1 MLNSKSKSFSTR
13 LSLNV
18 LLIVTILFVI
28 VLGIVAVSSHMLI
41 SDEAKRSASNILKAT
56 ILDVEKTLQSVE
68 STVKDASWLAKENDK
83 DEKYLYHITSK
94 VVEENSYI
102 IGSAIAFDSCYF
114 EGRHFFSPYSY
125 EDAET
130 GELKSKELGTE
141 TNDYFTQEWYSEPK
155 NTGNPHWSE
164 PYFDVGGG
172 EQMMTT
178 YSYPI
183 KDSTGR
189 VYAIITAD
197 ISLDWLSEKVSAIH
211 PYEHSQTILISAQGR
226 FLTSGSEFNL
236 AGESAI
242 DVADTL
248 FNGSLM
254 EISRNMVA
262 GDSGTMRFSTRRGLA
277 FAVYAPLDNGWSMSI
292 TCQYSEV
299 LERTSQM
306 HLVLIIVGLLGLLIM
321 FIICYR
327 IIRKLTQPIKDF
339 SVSALNI
346 ANGDF
351 HTQLPEVKSNDEILT
366 LRDSLAFMQQS
377 LVTYLEQIESVT
389 SAKKRMETQLYIGQK
404 IQEGMLPKNFPNDS
418 RCALNAK
425 VVPAKEVGGDLYD
438 FTINGNR
445 LNFSVGAVSDKGVPA
460 AFVMAITRVMC
471 HLFADLGLPVKD
483 VATRINNSIA
493 KSNDANMFV
502 TLFFGCI
509 DLETKKMEF
518 CNAGHNP
525 IIVIPPDEKP
535 YYLKANPNMA
545 VGVWNGFEYKSE
557 SLDLRPGTK
566 LLLYTDGVTEAEKAD
581 KEQFGEE
588 RLLQLASKPE
598 FRNLNPDEMVLT
610 VHNAVT
616 DFASGNEQNDDITIF
631 AITI

>member
-1 MLNSKSKSFSTR
+1 MIRSKSKSFSTR

-28 VLGIVAVSSHMLI
+28 VLSIVAVSSHLLI

-56 ILDVEKTLQSVE
+56 ILDVEKTLQTVE
-68 STVKDASWLAKENDK
+68 STVKDASWLAKENDT
-83 DEKYLYHITSK
+83 DEDYLYHITRK
-94 VVEENSYI
+94 VVEENTYI

-125 EDAET
+125 EDAIT
-130 GELKSKELGTE
+130 HELKSKELGSE
-141 TNDYFTQEWYSEPK
+141 TNDYFTQEWYTVPK

-164 PYFDVGGG
+164 PYFDAGGG

-178 YSYPI
+178 YSYPL

-189 VYAIITAD
+189 IYAIITAD

-211 PYEHSQTILISAQGR
+211 PYEHSQTVLISAQGR

-242 DVADTL
+242 EVADTM
-248 FNGSLM
+248 FNGNLM
-254 EISRNMVA
+254 EISKSMVA
-262 GDSGTMRFSTRRGLA
+262 GDSGTMRFSTRHGWA
-277 FAVYAPLDNGWSMSI
+277 FAVYAPLTNGWSMSI

-351 HTQLPEVKSNDEILT
+351 HTQLPEVKSKDEILT

-377 LVTYLEQIESVT
+377 LVTYLEQIETAT

-425 VVPAKEVGGDLYD
+425 VIPAKEVGGDLYD
-438 FTINGNR
+438 FTIFNNH
-445 LNFSVGAVSDKGVPA
+445 LYFSVGDVSGKGVPA

-471 HLFADLGLPVKD
+471 HLFADLGLPAKD
-483 VATRINNSIA
+483 VVTRINNSVA
-493 KSNDANMFV
+493 KNNEANMFV
-502 TLFFGCI
+502 TLFVGCI
-509 DLETKKMEF
+509 DLDTKKMEL

-525 IIVIPPDEKP
+525 IIVIPPEEKP
-535 YYLKANPNMA
+535 YYLKAIPNMA
-545 VGVWNGFEYKSE
+545 VGVWNGFEYQSE
-557 SLDLRPGTK
+557 SLDLCPGTR

-588 RLLQLASKPE
+588 RLLQFVSTPE
-598 FRNLNPDEMVLT
+598 FKNLNPEEMVS
-610 VHNAVT
+610 AVL
-616 DFASGNEQNDDITIF
+616 DAVKNFAGDNEQNDDITIF
-631 AITI
+631 AIKI

>member
-1 MLNSKSKSFSTR
+1 M
-13 LSLNV
+13 
-18 LLIVTILFVI
+18 I
-28 VLGIVAVSSHMLI
+28 VLSIVAVSSHLLI

-56 ILDVEKTLQSVE
+56 ILDVEKTLQTVE
-68 STVKDASWLAKENDK
+68 STVKDASWLAKENDT
-83 DEKYLYHITSK
+83 DEDYLYHITRK
-94 VVEENSYI
+94 VVEENTYI

-125 EDAET
+125 EDAIT
-130 GELKSKELGTE
+130 HELKSKELGSE
-141 TNDYFTQEWYSEPK
+141 TNDYFTQEWYTVPK
-155 NTGNPHWSE
+155 NTGNSHWSE
-164 PYFDVGGG
+164 PYFDAGGG

-178 YSYPI
+178 YSYPL

-189 VYAIITAD
+189 IYAIITAD

-242 DVADTL
+242 EVADTL
-248 FNGSLM
+248 FNGSLT
-254 EISRNMVA
+254 EISRCMVA
-262 GDSGTMRFSTRRGLA
+262 GDSGTMRFSTRSGLA

-327 IIRKLTQPIKDF
+327 IIKKLTKPIKEF

-351 HTQLPEVKSNDEILT
+351 HTQLPEVKSKDEILI

-377 LVTYLEQIESVT
+377 LVTYLEQIETAT

-425 VVPAKEVGGDLYD
+425 VIPAKEVGGDLYD
-438 FTINGNR
+438 FTIFNNH
-445 LNFSVGAVSDKGVPA
+445 LYFSVGDVSGKGVPA

-471 HLFADLGLPVKD
+471 HLFADLGLPAKD
-483 VATRINNSIA
+483 VVTRINNSVA
-493 KSNDANMFV
+493 KNNEANMFV
-502 TLFFGCI
+502 TLFVGCI
-509 DLETKKMEF
+509 DLETKKMEL

-535 YYLKANPNMA
+535 YYLKAIPNMA
-545 VGVWNGFEYKSE
+545 VGVWNGFEYNSE
-557 SLDLRPGTK
+557 SLDLCPGTR

-588 RLLQLASKPE
+588 RLLQFVSTPE
-598 FRNLNPDEMVLT
+598 FKNLNPEEMVSAVLDT
-610 VHNAVT
+610 VKS
-616 DFASGNEQNDDITIF
+616 FAGDNEQNDDITIF
-631 AITI
+631 AIKI

>member
-1 MLNSKSKSFSTR
+1 MFRYKSFSTR

-28 VLGIVAVSSHMLI
+28 VLSIVAVSSHLLI

-56 ILDVEKTLQSVE
+56 ILDVEKTLQTVE
-68 STVKDASWLAKENDK
+68 STVKDASWLAKENDT
-83 DEKYLYHITSK
+83 DENYLYHITRK

-125 EDAET
+125 EDAT
-130 GELKSKELGTE
+130 THELKSKELGSE
-141 TNDYFTQEWYSEPK
+141 TNDYFTQEWYAEPK

-164 PYFDVGGG
+164 PYFDAGGG

-183 KDSTGR
+183 KDSTGHI
-189 VYAIITAD
+189 YAIITAD

-211 PYEHSQTILISAQGR
+211 PYEHSQTILISAQGK
-226 FLTSGSEFNL
+226 FLTSGTEFNL

-242 DVADTL
+242 EVADTMY
-248 FNGSLM
+248 NGNFI
-254 EISRNMVA
+254 EISRSMVA
-262 GDSGTMRFSTRRGLA
+262 GDSGTMRFSTRHGLA
-277 FAVYAPLDNGWSMSI
+277 FAVYAPLTNGWSMSI
-292 TCQYSEV
+292 SCQYDEV

-327 IIRKLTQPIKDF
+327 IIKKLTKPIKEF
-339 SVSALNI
+339 SDSALNI
-346 ANGDF
+346 AKGDF
-351 HTQLPEVKSNDEILT
+351 NTQLPEVKSNDEILV

-377 LVTYLEQIESVT
+377 LVTYLEQIESAT

-425 VVPAKEVGGDLYD
+425 VIPAKEVGGDLYD
-438 FTINGNR
+438 FTIYNNH
-445 LNFSVGAVSDKGVPA
+445 LYFSVGDVSGKGVPA

-471 HLFADLGLPVKD
+471 HLFADLGLSVKD
-483 VATRINNSIA
+483 VVTRINNSVA
-493 KSNDANMFV
+493 KNNEANMFV
-502 TLFFGCI
+502 TLFVGCI
-509 DLETKKMEF
+509 DLETKKMDL

-535 YYLKANPNMA
+535 YYLKAIPNMA
-545 VGVWNGFEYKSE
+545 VGVWNGFEYQSE
-557 SLDLRPGTK
+557 SLDLRPGTR

-588 RLLQLASKPE
+588 RLLQFVSTSE
-598 FRNLNPDEMVLT
+598 FKNLNPEEMVS
-610 VHNAVT
+610 AVL
-616 DFASGNEQNDDITIF
+616 DAVKGFAGDNEQNDDITIF
-631 AITI
+631 AIKI

>member
-1 MLNSKSKSFSTR
+1 MLKSKSFSTR

-28 VLGIVAVSSHMLI
+28 VMGIVAVSSHMLI

-56 ILDVEKTLQSVE
+56 ILDVEKTLQTVE

-83 DEKYLYHITSK
+83 DEEYLYHITRK
-94 VVEENSYI
+94 VVEENTYI

-125 EDAET
+125 EDPET
-130 GELKSKELGTE
+130 GELKSKELGSE
-141 TNDYFTQEWYSEPK
+141 TNDYFMQEWYTEPK
-155 NTGNPHWSE
+155 NTGVPHWSE
-164 PYFDVGGG
+164 PYFDAGGG

-183 KDSTGR
+183 KDSVGR
-189 VYAIITAD
+189 IYAIITAD
-197 ISLDWLSEKVSAIH
+197 ISLEWLAGKVASIH

-226 FLTSGSEFNL
+226 FLTSGSYFNL
-236 AGESAI
+236 VGESAFT
-242 DVADTL
+242 VADTMSDHRL
-248 FNGSLM
+248 K
-254 EISRNMVA
+254 EISKNMVA
-262 GDSGTMRFSTRRGLA
+262 GDSGTMRYTGKRGVS
-277 FAVYAPLDNGWSMSI
+277 FAVYAPLANGWSMAI
-292 TCQYSEV
+292 ACEYREV
-299 LERTSQM
+299 LERSSQM

-327 IIRKLTQPIKDF
+327 MIHKLTQPITDF

-351 HTQLPEVKSNDEILT
+351 NTHLPEVKSHDEILI
-366 LRDSLAFMQQS
+366 LRDSLAYMQKS
-377 LVTYLEQIESVT
+377 IINYLEEIKETT
-389 SAKKRMETQLYIGQK
+389 SANKRLETQLYIGKK
-404 IQEGMLPKNFPNDS
+404 IQEGMLSRVFPNDS
-418 RCALNAK
+418 RCSINAR
-425 VVPAKEVGGDLYD
+425 VIPAKEVGGDLYD
-438 FTINGNR
+438 FTTCKDR
-445 LNFSVGAVSDKGVPA
+445 LYFSVGDVSGKGVPA

-471 HLFADLGLPVKD
+471 HLFTDLGLPVSD
-483 VATRINNSIA
+483 VATRINNGIS
-493 KSNDANMFV
+493 KNNEANMFV
-502 TLFFGCI
+502 TLFIGCI

-535 YYLKANPNMA
+535 YYLKAIPNMA

-557 SLDLRPGTK
+557 SLDLCPGTR
-566 LLLYTDGVTEAEKAD
+566 LLLYTDGVTEAEKVD

-588 RLLQLASKPE
+588 RLLQFVSRPE
-598 FRNLNPDEMVLT
+598 FKNLNPEEMVS
-610 VHNAVT
+610 AVL
-616 DFASGNEQNDDITIF
+616 DAVKSFAGDNEQNDDITIF
-631 AITI
+631 AIKI

>member
-1 MLNSKSKSFSTR
+1 MFRYKSFSTR

-28 VLGIVAVSSHMLI
+28 VLSIVAVSSHLLI

-56 ILDVEKTLQSVE
+56 ILDVEKTLQTVE
-68 STVKDASWLAKENDK
+68 STVKDASWLAKENDT
-83 DEKYLYHITSK
+83 DENYLYHITRK

-125 EDAET
+125 EDAT
-130 GELKSKELGTE
+130 THELKSKELGSE
-141 TNDYFTQEWYSEPK
+141 TNDYFTQEWYAEPK

-164 PYFDVGGG
+164 PYFDAGGG

-183 KDSTGR
+183 KDSTGHI
-189 VYAIITAD
+189 YAIITAD

-211 PYEHSQTILISAQGR
+211 PYEHSQTILISAQGK
-226 FLTSGSEFNL
+226 FLTSGTEFNL

-242 DVADTL
+242 EVADTM
-248 FNGSLM
+248 FNGNFI
-254 EISRNMVA
+254 EISRSMVA
-262 GDSGTMRFSTRRGLA
+262 GDSGTMRFSTRHGLA
-277 FAVYAPLDNGWSMSI
+277 FAVYAPLTNGWSMSI
-292 TCQYSEV
+292 SCQYDEV

-327 IIRKLTQPIKDF
+327 IIKKLTKPIKEF
-339 SVSALNI
+339 SDSALNI
-346 ANGDF
+346 AKGDF
-351 HTQLPEVKSNDEILT
+351 NTQLPEVKSNDEILV

-377 LVTYLEQIESVT
+377 LVTYLEQIELAT

-425 VVPAKEVGGDLYD
+425 VIPAKEVGGDLYD
-438 FTINGNR
+438 FTIYNNH
-445 LNFSVGAVSDKGVPA
+445 LYFSVGDVSGKGVPA

-471 HLFADLGLPVKD
+471 HLFADLGLSVKD
-483 VATRINNSIA
+483 VVTRINNSVA
-493 KSNDANMFV
+493 KNNEANMFV
-502 TLFFGCI
+502 TLFVGCI
-509 DLETKKMEF
+509 DLETKKMDL

-535 YYLKANPNMA
+535 YYLKAIPNMA
-545 VGVWNGFEYKSE
+545 VGVWNGFEYQSE
-557 SLDLRPGTK
+557 SLDLRPGTR

-588 RLLQLASKPE
+588 RLLQFVSTSE
-598 FRNLNPDEMVLT
+598 FKNLNPEEMVS
-610 VHNAVT
+610 AVL
-616 DFASGNEQNDDITIF
+616 DAVKGFAGDNEQNDDITIF
-631 AITI
+631 AIKI

>member
-1 MLNSKSKSFSTR
+1 MWFSKSFSTR

-18 LLIVTILFVI
+18 LLIVTIFFIV

-41 SDEAKRSASNILKAT
+41 SEEATRSASNILKAS
-56 ILDVEKTLQSVE
+56 ILDIEKTLQTVE
-68 STVKDASWLAKENDK
+68 STVKDASWLVKENSK
-83 DEKYLYHITSK
+83 DEKYLYHITNK
-94 VVEENSYI
+94 VVDENTNI

-114 EGRHFFSPYSY
+114 DGRHFFSPYSY
-125 EDAET
+125 EDPET
-130 GELKSKELGTE
+130 GELKSKELGSVE
-141 TNDYFTQEWYSEPK
+141 NDYFTQEWYVEPK
-155 NTGNPHWSE
+155 KSGKPHWSE
-164 PYFDVGGG
+164 PYFDAGGG

-183 KDSTGR
+183 KDSTGNI
-189 VYAIITAD
+189 YAIITAD
-197 ISLDWLSEKVSAIH
+197 ISLEWLSKKVDDIH
-211 PYEHSQTILISAQGR
+211 PYEHSHSTLISAKGKY
-226 FLTSGSEFNL
+226 LS
-236 AGESAI
+236 AGWQANMTDETAYSYAEKMDDPRI
-242 DVADTL
+242 L
-248 FNGSLM
+248 
-254 EISRNMVA
+254 EISKNMLA
-262 GDSGTMRFSTRRGLA
+262 GDSGTMRYMVDNKLS
-277 FAVYAPLDNGWSMSI
+277 FAVYGPLSNGWSMAI
-292 TCQYSEV
+292 NCEYRDV
-299 LERTSQM
+299 LERSSKM
-306 HLVLIIVGLLGLLIM
+306 HVVLILVGLIGLLVM
-321 FIICYR
+321 FIMCYFK
-327 IIRKLTQPIKDF
+327 IRQLTQPIKEF
-339 SVSALNI
+339 SKSAHSI
-346 ANGDF
+346 AQGNF
-351 HTQLPEVKSNDEILT
+351 NAQFPKVKSKDEILT
-366 LRDSLAFMQQS
+366 LRDSLEEMQKYI
-377 LVTYLEQIESVT
+377 VTYLEQVETAT

-418 RCALNAK
+418 RCSLNAR

-445 LNFSVGAVSDKGVPA
+445 LYFSVGDVSGKGVPA

-493 KSNDANMFV
+493 KNNDANMFV

-525 IIVIPPDEKP
+525 IIVIPPDGNP

-545 VGVWNGFEYKSE
+545 VGVWGGFDYKGE
-557 SLDLRPGTK
+557 NLDLRPGTK

-598 FRNLNPDEMVLT
+598 FRNLNSDEMVST
-610 VHNAVT
+610 VHKAVT
-616 DFASGNEQNDDITIF
+616 DFAGGNEQNDDITIF